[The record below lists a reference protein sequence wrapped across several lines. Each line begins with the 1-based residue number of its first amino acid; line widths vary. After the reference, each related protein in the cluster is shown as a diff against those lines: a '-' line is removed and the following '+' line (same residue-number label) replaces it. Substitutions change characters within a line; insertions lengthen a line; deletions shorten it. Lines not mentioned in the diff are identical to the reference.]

1 MRQGPSARAP
11 WSLLPPRVHN
21 SPCRCRARVAR
32 AIPRAKLAPNALIF
46 RYFPG
51 TVGSAPGASTSKR
64 IRLWR
69 CVADL
74 PQVEDESKCR
84 AFVVARNGSL
94 TYMSIRNE
102 WQTLVAQ
109 GDHLFRLK
117 PLDGDRAERTVLLS
131 KEMNDLI
138 EGPWEEGAEGNRLA
152 RLLATLHNV
161 VAGRRLVVCLTPG
174 TESKHRASR
183 PNHGF
188 NLGHPLSGQAG
199 VASVLCLCRKRRVI
213 RGNLQ
218 TKIGKGSL
226 VGMVSA
232 GRSKLKRVETRDN
245 GDKTRMGEV
254 LSNV

>member
-1 MRQGPSARAP
+1 
-11 WSLLPPRVHN
+11 
-21 SPCRCRARVAR
+21 
-32 AIPRAKLAPNALIF
+32 
-46 RYFPG
+46 
-51 TVGSAPGASTSKR
+51 
-64 IRLWR
+64 LWR

-161 VAGRRLVVCLTPG
+161 VAGRRLVVCLTPYKARKANIG
-174 TESKHRASR
+174 RLDPTTDSIWDIRCQDKPALRVFCAFVEKDVLFAVTCRPRSARVHWLGWFPLGDRSSKEWKRGITATKR
-183 PNHGF
+183 EWAKFFPTYEPVKGE
-188 NLGHPLSGQAG
+188 NLDAY
-199 VASVLCLCRKRRVI
+199 
-213 RGNLQ
+213 
-218 TKIGKGSL
+218 
-226 VGMVSA
+226 
-232 GRSKLKRVETRDN
+232 
-245 GDKTRMGEV
+245 
-254 LSNV
+254 LSNATPE

>member
-1 MRQGPSARAP
+1 MNGKR
-11 WSLLPPRVHN
+11 WSLKGTTFSGSNRLMVIELSAALEGNER
-21 SPCRCRARVAR
+21 SYRGAMGRRCRGKS
-32 AIPRAKLAPNALIF
+32 I
-46 RYFPG
+46 
-51 TVGSAPGASTSKR
+51 GSAPSYTAQRRGWPTAS
-64 IRLWR
+64 
-69 CVADL
+69 CL
-74 PQVEDESKCR
+74 PDSVQ
-84 AFVVARNGSL
+84 
-94 TYMSIRNE
+94 
-102 WQTLVAQ
+102 
-109 GDHLFRLK
+109 
-117 PLDGDRAERTVLLS
+117 
-131 KEMNDLI
+131 
-138 EGPWEEGAEGNRLA
+138 
-152 RLLATLHNV
+152 
-161 VAGRRLVVCLTPG
+161 G

-254 LSNV
+254 RSNV